1 MNKLGFLTKYSLGKK
16 IKSKWFIVVNIIIL
30 LVISALIN
38 MDSIIKLFGGDFNN
52 NEEILIIDNVGVIDT
67 FKNAYEINNKYL
79 KSEINYSIEEYKE
92 GYDNAI
98 EEIKDTDNKI
108 LIVIDKDET
117 NYITSKLIT
126 NSSMDTITYTIISN
140 TLDSVKREEVL
151 KSYNITKEMYEK
163 IESKVEV
170 ERIILDSEN
179 KDDNMLTNLVVTII
193 TMPFFFLT
201 VYLVQMIGAEINE
214 EKSTKS
220 MEIIISNVS
229 AKTHFISKIISSNVF
244 VLIQGALL
252 IIYCIIGIIIRYFV
266 SGSIINSLPVELTT
280 LGSTL
285 SSSGIM
291 DNIKIAL
298 PLMLLL
304 LIITLFAYSIVSGVL
319 ASVTT
324 NMEDYQQIQTP
335 IVLIL
340 LAGFYLSSLASI
352 FKGSIFIKVASYL
365 PFISS
370 LLAPTM
376 YALGEFSLFDM
387 LISILLMVVTILL
400 LMKYGFRIYKVGIL
414 NYSDNNLWKKIFKSM
429 KGEK

>member
-30 LVISALIN
+30 LVISAFIN

-52 NEEILIIDNVGVIDT
+52 NEEILVIDNIGVLET
-67 FKNAYEINNKYL
+67 FKDIYAINNEYL
-79 KSEINYSIEEYKE
+79 KSETKYSIEEYKE
-92 GYDNAI
+92 GYDSAI
-98 EEIKDTDNKI
+98 EEIKDTDKI

-252 IIYCIIGIIIRYFV
+252 LIYCIIGIIIRYFIN
-266 SGSIINSLPVELTT
+266 GSIINSLPVELTT

-352 FKGSIFIKVASYL
+352 FKGSIFIKVASYI

-376 YALGEFSLFDM
+376 YTLGEFSLFDM

-429 KGEK
+429 KGDK

>member
-52 NEEILIIDNVGVIDT
+52 NEEILVIDNIGVLDT
-67 FKNAYEINNKYL
+67 FKNVYEINNKYL
-79 KSEINYSIEEYKE
+79 KSETKYSIEEYKE
-92 GYDNAI
+92 GYDSAI
-98 EEIKDTDNKI
+98 EEIKDTDKI

-151 KSYNITKEMYEK
+151 KSYNITNEMYEK

-179 KDDNMLTNLVVTII
+179 TDDNMLTNLVVTII

-252 IIYCIIGIIIRYFV
+252 LIYCIIGIIIRYFIN
-266 SGSIINSLPVELTT
+266 GSIINSLPVELTT

-352 FKGSIFIKVASYL
+352 FKGSIFIKVASYI

-429 KGEK
+429 KGDN

>member
-30 LVISALIN
+30 VVISALIN

-52 NEEILIIDNVGVIDT
+52 NEEILVIDNIGVIDT
-67 FKNAYEINNKYL
+67 FKNVYEINNKYL
-79 KSEINYSIEEYKE
+79 KSETKYSIEEYKE
-92 GYDNAI
+92 GYDSAI
-98 EEIKDTDNKI
+98 EEIKDTDKI

-151 KSYNITKEMYEK
+151 KSYNITNEMYEK

-252 IIYCIIGIIIRYFV
+252 LIYCIIGIIIRYFIN
-266 SGSIINSLPVELTT
+266 GSIINSLPVELTT

-429 KGEK
+429 KGDK

>member
-16 IKSKWFIVVNIIIL
+16 IKSKWFVVVNIIIL
-30 LVISALIN
+30 LVISVLIN

-52 NEEILIIDNVGVIDT
+52 NEEILVIDNIGVLET
-67 FKNAYEINNKYL
+67 FKDIYAINNEYL
-79 KSEINYSIEEYKE
+79 KSETKYSIEEYKE
-92 GYDNAI
+92 GYDSAI
-98 EEIKDTDNKI
+98 EEIKDTDKI

-140 TLDSVKREEVL
+140 ALDSVKREEVL

-335 IVLIL
+335 IVLII

-376 YALGEFSLFDM
+376 YTLGEFSLFDM

>member
-30 LVISALIN
+30 VVISALIN

-52 NEEILIIDNVGVIDT
+52 NEEILVIDNIGVLET
-67 FKNAYEINNKYL
+67 FKDIYAINNEYL
-79 KSEINYSIEEYKE
+79 KSETKYSIEEYKE

-98 EEIKDTDNKI
+98 EEINDTDKI

-151 KSYNITKEMYEK
+151 KSYNITNEMYEK

-179 KDDNMLTNLVVTII
+179 TDDNMLTNLVVTII

-252 IIYCIIGIIIRYFV
+252 LIYCIIGIIIRYFIN
-266 SGSIINSLPVELTT
+266 GSIINSLPVELTT

-352 FKGSIFIKVASYL
+352 FKGSIFIKVASYI

-429 KGEK
+429 KGDK

>member
-16 IKSKWFIVVNIIIL
+16 IKSKWFVVVNIIIL
-30 LVISALIN
+30 LVISVLIN

-52 NEEILIIDNVGVIDT
+52 NEEILVIDNIGVLET
-67 FKNAYEINNKYL
+67 FKDIYAINNEYL
-79 KSEINYSIEEYKE
+79 KSETKYSIEEYKE
-92 GYDNAI
+92 GYDSAI
-98 EEIKDTDNKI
+98 EEIKDTDKI

-126 NSSMDTITYTIISN
+126 NSSMDMITYTIISN

-179 KDDNMLTNLVVTII
+179 TDDNMLTNLVVTII

>member
-30 LVISALIN
+30 VVISALIN

-52 NEEILIIDNVGVIDT
+52 NEEILVIDNIGVLET
-67 FKNAYEINNKYL
+67 FKDIYAINNEYL
-79 KSEINYSIEEYKE
+79 KSETKYSIEEYKE

-98 EEIKDTDNKI
+98 EEIKDTDKI
-108 LIVIDKDET
+108 LIVIDKDDN
-117 NYITSKLIT
+117 NYITSKLVT

-140 TLDSVKREEVL
+140 TLDSIKREEVL
-151 KSYNITKEMYEK
+151 KSYNITNEMYEK

-179 KDDNMLTNLVVTII
+179 TDDNMLTNLVVTII

-252 IIYCIIGIIIRYFV
+252 LIYCIIGIIIRYFIN
-266 SGSIINSLPVELTT
+266 GSIINSLPVELTT

-352 FKGSIFIKVASYL
+352 FKGSIFIKVASYI

>member
-98 EEIKDTDNKI
+98 EEIKDTDKI

-376 YALGEFSLFDM
+376 YTLGEFSLFDM

>member
-30 LVISALIN
+30 VVISALIN

-52 NEEILIIDNVGVIDT
+52 NEEILIIDNIGVIDT
-67 FKNAYEINNKYL
+67 FKNVYEINNKYL
-79 KSEINYSIEEYKE
+79 KSETKYSIEEYKE

-98 EEIKDTDNKI
+98 EEIKDTDKI
-108 LIVIDKDET
+108 LIVIDKDDN
-117 NYITSKLIT
+117 NYITSKLVT

-335 IVLIL
+335 IVLII

-376 YALGEFSLFDM
+376 YTLGEFSLFDM

-429 KGEK
+429 KGDK

>member
-52 NEEILIIDNVGVIDT
+52 NEEILVIDNIGVLET
-67 FKNAYEINNKYL
+67 FKDIYAINNEYL
-79 KSEINYSIEEYKE
+79 KSETKYSIEEYKE
-92 GYDNAI
+92 GYDSAI
-98 EEIKDTDNKI
+98 EEIKDTDKI

-151 KSYNITKEMYEK
+151 KSYNITNEMYEK

-179 KDDNMLTNLVVTII
+179 TDDNMLTNLVVTII

-266 SGSIINSLPVELTT
+266 SGSIINGLPVELTT

>member
-30 LVISALIN
+30 VVISALIN

-52 NEEILIIDNVGVIDT
+52 NEEILVIDNIGVIDT
-67 FKNAYEINNKYL
+67 FKNVYEINNKYL
-79 KSEINYSIEEYKE
+79 KSETKYSIEEYKE
-92 GYDNAI
+92 GYDSAI
-98 EEIKDTDNKI
+98 EEIKDTDKI

-151 KSYNITKEMYEK
+151 KSYNITNEMYEK

-179 KDDNMLTNLVVTII
+179 TDDNMLTNLVVTII

-252 IIYCIIGIIIRYFV
+252 LIYCIIGIIIRYFIN
-266 SGSIINSLPVELTT
+266 GSIINSLPVELTT

-291 DNIKIAL
+291 DNIKIVL

-376 YALGEFSLFDM
+376 YTLGEFSLFDM

-429 KGEK
+429 KGDK

>member
-1 MNKLGFLTKYSLGKK
+1 MIKLGFLTKYSLGKK

-52 NEEILIIDNVGVIDT
+52 NEEILVIDNIGVLET
-67 FKNAYEINNKYL
+67 FKDIYAINNEYL
-79 KSEINYSIEEYKE
+79 KSETKYSIEEYKE
-92 GYDNAI
+92 GYDSAI
-98 EEIKDTDNKI
+98 EEIKDTDKI

-291 DNIKIAL
+291 DNIKIVL

-352 FKGSIFIKVASYL
+352 FKGSIFIKVASYI

-376 YALGEFSLFDM
+376 YALGEFSLFD
-387 LISILLMVVTILL
+387 INITN
-400 LMKYGFRIYKVGIL
+400 GR
-414 NYSDNNLWKKIFKSM
+414 NYIITYEIWI
-429 KGEK
+429 

>member
-52 NEEILIIDNVGVIDT
+52 NEEILVIDNIGVLET
-67 FKNAYEINNKYL
+67 FKDIYAINNEYL
-79 KSEINYSIEEYKE
+79 KSETKYSIEEYKE
-92 GYDNAI
+92 GYDSAI
-98 EEIKDTDNKI
+98 EEIKDTDKI

-151 KSYNITKEMYEK
+151 KSYNITNEMYEK

-352 FKGSIFIKVASYL
+352 FKGSIFIKVASYI

-429 KGEK
+429 KGDK

>member
-52 NEEILIIDNVGVIDT
+52 NEEILVIDNIGVIDT
-67 FKNAYEINNKYL
+67 FKNVYEINNKYL

-92 GYDNAI
+92 GYDSAI
-98 EEIKDTDNKI
+98 EEIKDTDKI

-140 TLDSVKREEVL
+140 TLDSLKREEVL
-151 KSYNITKEMYEK
+151 KSYNITNEMYEK

-179 KDDNMLTNLVVTII
+179 TDDNMLTNLVVTII

>member
-52 NEEILIIDNVGVIDT
+52 NEEILIIDNIGVIDT
-67 FKNAYEINNKYL
+67 FKNVYEINNKYL

-98 EEIKDTDNKI
+98 EEIKDTDKI
-108 LIVIDKDET
+108 LIVIDKDDN
-117 NYITSKLIT
+117 NYITSKLVT

-140 TLDSVKREEVL
+140 TLDSIKREEVL
-151 KSYNITKEMYEK
+151 KSYNITNEMYEK

-179 KDDNMLTNLVVTII
+179 TDDNMLTNLVVTII

-252 IIYCIIGIIIRYFV
+252 LIYCIIGIIIRYFIN
-266 SGSIINSLPVELTT
+266 GSIINSLPVELTT

-352 FKGSIFIKVASYL
+352 FKGSIFIKVASYI

-429 KGEK
+429 KGDK

>member
-30 LVISALIN
+30 VVISALIN

-52 NEEILIIDNVGVIDT
+52 NEEILVIDNIGVIDT
-67 FKNAYEINNKYL
+67 FKNVYEINNKYL
-79 KSEINYSIEEYKE
+79 KSETKYSIEEYKE
-92 GYDNAI
+92 GYDSAI
-98 EEIKDTDNKI
+98 EEIKDTDKI

>member
-16 IKSKWFIVVNIIIL
+16 IKSKWFVVVNIIIL
-30 LVISALIN
+30 LVISVLIN

-52 NEEILIIDNVGVIDT
+52 NEEILVIDNIGVLET
-67 FKNAYEINNKYL
+67 FKDIYTINNEYL
-79 KSEINYSIEEYKE
+79 KSETKYSIEEYKE
-92 GYDNAI
+92 GYDSAI
-98 EEIKDTDNKI
+98 EEIKDTDKI

-352 FKGSIFIKVASYL
+352 FKGSIFIKAASYL

>member
-52 NEEILIIDNVGVIDT
+52 NEEILVIDNIGVIDT
-67 FKNAYEINNKYL
+67 FKNVYEINNKYL
-79 KSEINYSIEEYKE
+79 KSETKYSIEEYKE
-92 GYDNAI
+92 GYDSAI
-98 EEIKDTDNKI
+98 EEIKDTDKI

-151 KSYNITKEMYEK
+151 KSYNITNEMYEK

-179 KDDNMLTNLVVTII
+179 TDDNMLTNLVVTII

-252 IIYCIIGIIIRYFV
+252 LIYCIIGIIIRYFIN
-266 SGSIINSLPVELTT
+266 GSIINSLPVELTT

-291 DNIKIAL
+291 DNIKIVL

-352 FKGSIFIKVASYL
+352 FKGSIFIKVASYI

-429 KGEK
+429 KGDK

>member
-52 NEEILIIDNVGVIDT
+52 NEEILVIDNIGVLET
-67 FKNAYEINNKYL
+67 FKDIYAINNEYL
-79 KSEINYSIEEYKE
+79 KSETKYSIKEYKE
-92 GYDNAI
+92 GYDSAI
-98 EEIKDTDNKI
+98 EEIKDTDKI

-117 NYITSKLIT
+117 NYITSKLVT

-140 TLDSVKREEVL
+140 TLDSIKREEVL
-151 KSYNITKEMYEK
+151 KSYNITNEMYEK

-179 KDDNMLTNLVVTII
+179 TDDNMLTNLVVTII

-252 IIYCIIGIIIRYFV
+252 LIYCIIGIIIRYFV

-352 FKGSIFIKVASYL
+352 FKGSIFIKVASYI

>member
-98 EEIKDTDNKI
+98 EEIKDTDKI

-335 IVLIL
+335 IVLII

-376 YALGEFSLFDM
+376 YTLGEFSLFDM

>member
-16 IKSKWFIVVNIIIL
+16 IKSKWFVVVNIIIL

-52 NEEILIIDNVGVIDT
+52 NEEILVIDNIGVLET
-67 FKNAYEINNKYL
+67 FKDIYAINNEYL
-79 KSEINYSIEEYKE
+79 KSETKYSIEEYKE
-92 GYDNAI
+92 GYDSAI
-98 EEIKDTDNKI
+98 EEIKDTDKI

-400 LMKYGFRIYKVGIL
+400 LMKYGFRIYKIGIL

>member
-52 NEEILIIDNVGVIDT
+52 NEEILIIDNIGVIDT
-67 FKNAYEINNKYL
+67 FKNVYEINNEYL
-79 KSEINYSIEEYKE
+79 KSETKYSIEEYKE
-92 GYDNAI
+92 GYDSAI
-98 EEIKDTDNKI
+98 EEIKDTDKI

-252 IIYCIIGIIIRYFV
+252 LIYCIIGIIIRYFIN
-266 SGSIINSLPVELTT
+266 GSIINSLPVELTT

-376 YALGEFSLFDM
+376 YTLGEFSLFDM

>member
-16 IKSKWFIVVNIIIL
+16 IKSKWFVVVNIIIL
-30 LVISALIN
+30 LVISVLIN

-52 NEEILIIDNVGVIDT
+52 NEEILVIDNIGVLET
-67 FKNAYEINNKYL
+67 FKDIYAINNEYL
-79 KSEINYSIEEYKE
+79 KSETKYSIEEYKE
-92 GYDNAI
+92 GYDSAI
-98 EEIKDTDNKI
+98 EEIKDTDKI
-108 LIVIDKDET
+108 LIVIDKDEN

-335 IVLIL
+335 IVLII

-376 YALGEFSLFDM
+376 YTLGEFSLFDM

>member
-52 NEEILIIDNVGVIDT
+52 NEEILVIDNIGVLET
-67 FKNAYEINNKYL
+67 FKDIYAINNEYL
-79 KSEINYSIEEYKE
+79 KSETKYSIEEYKE
-92 GYDNAI
+92 GYDSAI
-98 EEIKDTDNKI
+98 EEIKDTDKI

-179 KDDNMLTNLVVTII
+179 TDDNMLTNLVVTII

-252 IIYCIIGIIIRYFV
+252 LIYCIIGIIIRYFIN
-266 SGSIINSLPVELTT
+266 GSIINSLPVELTT

-335 IVLIL
+335 IVLII

-376 YALGEFSLFDM
+376 YTLGEFSLFDM

>member
-16 IKSKWFIVVNIIIL
+16 IKSKWFVVVNIIIL

-52 NEEILIIDNVGVIDT
+52 NEEILVIDNIGVLET
-67 FKNAYEINNKYL
+67 FKDIYAINNEYL
-79 KSEINYSIEEYKE
+79 KSETKYSIEEYKE
-92 GYDNAI
+92 GYDSAI
-98 EEIKDTDNKI
+98 EEIKDTDKI

-252 IIYCIIGIIIRYFV
+252 LIYCIIGIIIRYFIN
-266 SGSIINSLPVELTT
+266 GSIINSLPVELTT

>member
-1 MNKLGFLTKYSLGKK
+1 MNKLVFLTKYSLGKK
-16 IKSKWFIVVNIIIL
+16 IKSKWFAVVNIIIL
-30 LVISALIN
+30 LVISVLIN

-52 NEEILIIDNVGVIDT
+52 NEEILVIDNIGVLET
-67 FKNAYEINNKYL
+67 FKDIYAINNEYL
-79 KSEINYSIEEYKE
+79 KSETKYSIEEYKE
-92 GYDNAI
+92 GYDSAI
-98 EEIKDTDNKI
+98 EEIKDTDKI

-179 KDDNMLTNLVVTII
+179 TDDNMLTNLVVTII

>member
-1 MNKLGFLTKYSLGKK
+1 MIKLGFLTKYSLGKK

-30 LVISALIN
+30 VVISALIN

-52 NEEILIIDNVGVIDT
+52 NEEILVIDNIGVIDT
-67 FKNAYEINNKYL
+67 FKNVYEINNKYL
-79 KSEINYSIEEYKE
+79 KSETKYSIEEYKE
-92 GYDNAI
+92 GYDSAI
-98 EEIKDTDNKI
+98 EEIKDTDKI

-179 KDDNMLTNLVVTII
+179 TDDNMLTNLVVTII

-352 FKGSIFIKVASYL
+352 FKGSIFIKVASYI

>member
-52 NEEILIIDNVGVIDT
+52 NEEILVIDNIGVIDT
-67 FKNAYEINNKYL
+67 FKNVYEINNKYL
-79 KSEINYSIEEYKE
+79 KSETKYSIEEYKE
-92 GYDNAI
+92 GYDSAI
-98 EEIKDTDNKI
+98 EEIKDTDKI

-151 KSYNITKEMYEK
+151 KSYNITNEMYEK

-179 KDDNMLTNLVVTII
+179 TDDNMLTNLVVTII

-291 DNIKIAL
+291 DNIKIVL

-352 FKGSIFIKVASYL
+352 FKGSIFIKVASYI

>member
-30 LVISALIN
+30 VVISALIN

-52 NEEILIIDNVGVIDT
+52 NEEILVIDNIGVLET
-67 FKNAYEINNKYL
+67 FKDIYAINNEYL
-79 KSEINYSIEEYKE
+79 KSETKYSIEEYKE

-98 EEIKDTDNKI
+98 EEIKDTDKI

-151 KSYNITKEMYEK
+151 KSYNITNEMYEK

-179 KDDNMLTNLVVTII
+179 TDDNMLTNLVVTII

-252 IIYCIIGIIIRYFV
+252 LIYCIIGIIIRYFIN
-266 SGSIINSLPVELTT
+266 GSIINSLPVELTT

-285 SSSGIM
+285 SLSGIM

-376 YALGEFSLFDM
+376 YTLGEFSLFDM

-429 KGEK
+429 KGDK

>member
-52 NEEILIIDNVGVIDT
+52 NEEILIIDNIGVIDT
-67 FKNAYEINNKYL
+67 FKNVYEINNKYL

-98 EEIKDTDNKI
+98 EEIKDTDKI
-108 LIVIDKDET
+108 LIVIDKDDN
-117 NYITSKLIT
+117 NYITSKLVT

-151 KSYNITKEMYEK
+151 KSYNITNEMYEK

-179 KDDNMLTNLVVTII
+179 TDDNMLTNLVVTII

-252 IIYCIIGIIIRYFV
+252 LIYCIIGVIIRYFIN
-266 SGSIINSLPVELTT
+266 GSIINSLPVELTT

-352 FKGSIFIKVASYL
+352 FKGSIFIKVASYI

-429 KGEK
+429 KGDK

>member
-30 LVISALIN
+30 VVISALIN

-52 NEEILIIDNVGVIDT
+52 NEEILVIDNIGVLET
-67 FKNAYEINNKYL
+67 FKDIYAINNEYL
-79 KSEINYSIEEYKE
+79 KSETKYSIEEYKE
-92 GYDNAI
+92 GYDSAI
-98 EEIKDTDNKI
+98 EEIKDTDKI

-151 KSYNITKEMYEK
+151 KSYNITNEMYEK

-179 KDDNMLTNLVVTII
+179 TDDNMLTNLVVTII

-252 IIYCIIGIIIRYFV
+252 LIYCIIGIIIRYFIN
-266 SGSIINSLPVELTT
+266 GSIINSLPVELTT

-335 IVLIL
+335 IVLII

-352 FKGSIFIKVASYL
+352 FKGSIFIKVASYI

-376 YALGEFSLFDM
+376 YTLGEFSLFDM

>member
-30 LVISALIN
+30 VVISALIN

-52 NEEILIIDNVGVIDT
+52 NEEILVIDNIGVIDT
-67 FKNAYEINNKYL
+67 FKNVYEINNKYL
-79 KSEINYSIEEYKE
+79 KSETKYSIEEYKE
-92 GYDNAI
+92 GYDSAI
-98 EEIKDTDNKI
+98 EEIKDTDKI

-151 KSYNITKEMYEK
+151 KSYNITNEMYEK

-179 KDDNMLTNLVVTII
+179 TDDNMLTNLVVTII

-252 IIYCIIGIIIRYFV
+252 LIYCIIGIIIRYFIN
-266 SGSIINSLPVELTT
+266 GSIINSLPVELTT

-291 DNIKIAL
+291 DNIKIVL

>member
-16 IKSKWFIVVNIIIL
+16 IKSKWFVVVNIIIL
-30 LVISALIN
+30 LVISVLIN

-52 NEEILIIDNVGVIDT
+52 NEEILVIDNIGVLET
-67 FKNAYEINNKYL
+67 FKDIYAINNEYL
-79 KSEINYSIEEYKE
+79 KSETKYSIEEYKE
-92 GYDNAI
+92 GYDSAI
-98 EEIKDTDNKI
+98 EEIKDTDKI

-376 YALGEFSLFDM
+376 YALGEFSLLDM

>member
-30 LVISALIN
+30 VVISALIN

-52 NEEILIIDNVGVIDT
+52 NEEILVIDNIGVLET
-67 FKNAYEINNKYL
+67 FKDIYAINNEYL
-79 KSEINYSIEEYKE
+79 KSETKYSIEEYKE
-92 GYDNAI
+92 GYDSAI
-98 EEIKDTDNKI
+98 EEIKDTDKI

-151 KSYNITKEMYEK
+151 KSYNITNEMYEK

-179 KDDNMLTNLVVTII
+179 TDDNMLTNLVVTII

-252 IIYCIIGIIIRYFV
+252 LIYCIIGIIIRYFIN
-266 SGSIINSLPVELTT
+266 GSIINSLPVELTT